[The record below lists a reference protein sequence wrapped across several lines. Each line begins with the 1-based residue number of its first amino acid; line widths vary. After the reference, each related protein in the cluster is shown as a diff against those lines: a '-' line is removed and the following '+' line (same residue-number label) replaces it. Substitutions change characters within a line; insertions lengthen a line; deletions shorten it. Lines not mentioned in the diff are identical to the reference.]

1 MVSEKKH
8 PNNYVIVTSHR
19 SEISKAPSYNFIKM
33 SSVGVVE
40 TYLHENVTET
50 SCLGAI
56 FTCSI
61 YDIAG
66 KCYFGGVLTSPN
78 HYIKMMSHLG
88 VVLTPPLQNY
98 MVML

>member
-1 MVSEKKH
+1 MVSDA
-8 PNNYVIVTSHR
+8 PYNIVIR
-19 SEISKAPSYNFIKM
+19 M

-40 TYLHENVTET
+40 TYPNEDVTET

-61 YDIAG
+61 YYVAVT
-66 KCYFGGVLTSPN
+66 YFDGVLTSLN
-78 HYIKMMSHLG
+78 QNIKLTSYLG

-98 MVML
+98 MGTL